1 MTIRHRLN
9 PDDNRRRIEF
19 SNWFI
24 ERCRDHRFLANLII
38 GDEASFRMN
47 GEVNTQN
54 VREYA
59 PWGNAP
65 NFYYDRNDSRAKI
78 TVWVG
83 ALTSPFF
90 YEGNVSGENLLN
102 EAVFPQLAEMC
113 GDQFENGTF
122 QRLCQ
127 AQDGAPGHRARE
139 VRNWLLELV
148 AKAKNYYRSRC
159 SATKSNACAKI

>member
-1 MTIRHRLN
+1 MTIRHQLN
-9 PDDNRRRIEF
+9 PDDNRRRIGF

-54 VREYA
+54 VWEYA
-59 PWGNAP
+59 LGNGLD
-65 NFYYDRNDSRAKI
+65 NYYDRNDSRAKI

-83 ALTSPFF
+83 LCGNGALTCPLCF
-90 YEGNVSGENLLN
+90 EGNVNVENYLQMLN
-102 EAVFPQLAEMC
+102 EEVFPQLVGMF

-122 QRLCQ
+122 QRLCW
-127 AQDGAPGHRARE
+127 ARDGAPGH
-139 VRNWLLELV
+139 
-148 AKAKNYYRSRC
+148 
-159 SATKSNACAKI
+159 